1 MEDGIKVG
9 DFFDVSIFIGC
20 RMKQNCLLDLLA
32 PGQLLFRVDFVH
44 EILQS
49 VSLLLG
55 LDIGHKFDDASVALD
70 LDYARVRVR

>member
-1 MEDGIKVG
+1 MEDGITVG
-9 DFFDVSIFIGC
+9 DFFDVSIIIGC
-20 RMKQNCLLDLLA
+20 RMKHNCLLDLLA

-55 LDIGHKFDDASVALD
+55 LDIGHELNDASVALD
-70 LDYARVRVR
+70 LDNAWVRVR